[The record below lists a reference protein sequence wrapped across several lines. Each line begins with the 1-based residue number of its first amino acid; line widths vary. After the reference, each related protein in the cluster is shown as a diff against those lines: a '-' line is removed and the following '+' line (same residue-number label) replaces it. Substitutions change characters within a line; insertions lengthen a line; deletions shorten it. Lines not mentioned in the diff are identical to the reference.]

1 MTSSDAVPAKPS
13 LLERL
18 AAVSALATSFALALS
33 FTYDWGFFSALGI
46 GFASAPTSISDH
58 LRTGL
63 LWASRLVP
71 GVLLILVLDL
81 LTHRIDHGLTEEE
94 NIEASPEPGRAK
106 KEMNWPRKVIAY
118 TSLAILIVWLIT
130 GFGRTPW
137 FSAMICWMWFIIWV
151 MKHPLVTARRSPM
164 FWLFAFVGPP
174 IMMFFFSTGS
184 EDARSAMSHD
194 SPVTAYIQSCEGG
207 VETCPATTKAGVLRS
222 FQGWLLVRD
231 SSAVSWVR
239 LDHVQRIDVSDEGG
253 SSFSGL
259 MCIFF
264 AKCLASEKDRPLATP
279 TTPTTEEPHDESEE
293 GLDR

>member
-1 MTSSDAVPAKPS
+1 
-13 LLERL
+13 
-18 AAVSALATSFALALS
+18 
-33 FTYDWGFFSALGI
+33 
-46 GFASAPTSISDH
+46 
-58 LRTGL
+58 
-63 LWASRLVP
+63 
-71 GVLLILVLDL
+71 
-81 LTHRIDHGLTEEE
+81 
-94 NIEASPEPGRAK
+94 
-106 KEMNWPRKVIAY
+106 MNSPRKVIAY

-137 FSAMICWMWFIIWV
+137 LPATICWMWFIMWV

-164 FWLFAFVGPP
+164 FWLFAFLGPP
-174 IMMFFFSTGS
+174 VLMYFFSTGS

-194 SPVTAYIQSCEGG
+194 SPVIAHIQSCEGS
-207 VETCPATTKAGVLRS
+207 VETCPVTTKAGVLRS

-231 SSAVSWVR
+231 SSAVYWIRS
-239 LDHVQRIDVSDEGG
+239 DHVQRIDVSDEGG

-279 TTPTTEEPHDESEE
+279 TTEEPHDESEE